1 MNTPSDLH
9 KQPSEAILPGD
20 DSMTANLFQ
29 ENPFHYERNRR
40 HADRA
45 SFKPAITASGGPGV
59 QVKIGGAFLVLTNT
73 EAKRI
78 IRRLGNATTLS
89 EALAAKEQEKP

>member
-59 QVKIGGAFLVLTNT
+59 QVKIGSAFLVLTNT

-78 IRRLGNATTLS
+78 IRRLEQAITNS
-89 EALAAKEQEKP
+89 EQETE

>member
-1 MNTPSDLH
+1 
-9 KQPSEAILPGD
+9 
-20 DSMTANLFQ
+20 MTANLFQ

-59 QVKIGGAFLVLTNT
+59 QVKIGSAFLVLTNT

-78 IRRLGNATTLS
+78 IRRLEQAITNS
-89 EALAAKEQEKP
+89 EQETE